1 MPLFYSEPCH
11 KRDKKPIIYLLQNI
25 RFKIPVIM
33 KQFGISISTMMIRFY
48 MMVIIVI
55 IAGFLNQWWLSL
67 IGGAVFMSSLLGLV
81 WKEKQK

>member
-1 MPLFYSEPCH
+1 
-11 KRDKKPIIYLLQNI
+11 
-25 RFKIPVIM
+25 M
-33 KQFGISISTMMIRFY
+33 KQFGISVSTMMIRFY